1 MDCAM
6 ASPLDLDQLHTFI
19 TIADTG
25 SFTRAADEVHR
36 TQSAVSMQMRRLEER
51 LGKALFEKEG
61 RTNRLT
67 EEGER
72 LLTYA
77 RRLLRLNRE
86 TLAAFDDAS
95 LEGHIRIGTPDDYA
109 DRFLPEIM
117 ARFARSNPRVELS
130 VICEPTVNLMD
141 HIKRGHLDIALVT
154 HDSDK
159 GASEVVRREPLLW
172 VTSANHSI
180 HAEDTLP
187 LAVGRT
193 TCMWRR
199 AACDMLDQMGRDYRI
214 LFTSWSATVIIAAVL
229 SGQAVSVLP
238 ECALRPGMR
247 ILGDSDGF
255 GALPD
260 VRIGIV
266 RGHTNQPELVD
277 ALARH
282 IADSL
287 DNISVPAPEENGQFD
302 FESLA
307 FTRVKRQKQRSAMAG
322 W

>member
-1 MDCAM
+1 M
-6 ASPLDLDQLHTFI
+6 AQPLDLDQLHTFI

-25 SFTRAADEVHR
+25 SFTKAAEEVHR
-36 TQSAVSMQMRRLEER
+36 TQSAVSMQMRRLEDR
-51 LGKALFEKEG
+51 IGKALFEKDG

-67 EEGER
+67 EEGEK

-117 ARFARSNPRVELS
+117 ARFSRSNPRVELS
-130 VICEPTVNLMD
+130 VMCEPTVNLID
-141 HIKRGHLDIALVT
+141 HLKRGHLDIAIVT
-154 HDSDK
+154 HDGGK

-180 HAEDTLP
+180 HTEDVLP
-187 LAVGRT
+187 IAVGRSS
-193 TCMWRR
+193 CMWRR
-199 AACDMLDQMGRDYRI
+199 QACDMLDHMGREYRI

-229 SGQAVSVLP
+229 SGQAVSILP

-247 ILGDSDGF
+247 ILGETDGF
-255 GALPD
+255 GALPE
-260 VRIGIV
+260 VRIGII
-266 RGHTNQPELVD
+266 RGHSSQPELVD

-282 IADSL
+282 ISDSL
-287 DNISVPAPEENGQFD
+287 DNISVPPPEENGHFD
-302 FESLA
+302 FA
-307 FTRVKRQKQRSAMAG
+307 GIAYGRGKRLRPSQMLPG

>member
-1 MDCAM
+1 MPT
-6 ASPLDLDQLHTFI
+6 PLDLDQLQTFI
-19 TIADTG
+19 AIADFG
-25 SFTRAADEVHR
+25 SFTRAAGEVHR
-36 TQSAVSMQMRRLEER
+36 TQSAVSMQMRRLEDR

-77 RRLLRLNRE
+77 RRLIRLNRE

-95 LEGHIRIGTPDDYA
+95 LEGQIRIGTPDDYA
-109 DRFLPEIM
+109 DRFLPEIV

-130 VICEPTVNLMD
+130 VICEPTVNLID
-141 HIKRGHLDIALVT
+141 QIRRGQLDIAIVT
-154 HDSDK
+154 HSNDK
-159 GASEVVRREPLLW
+159 SPSEVVRREPLLW
-172 VTSANHSI
+172 VSSSNHSV
-180 HAEDTLP
+180 HTEEVLP
-187 LAVGRT
+187 LAVGRS

-199 AACDMLDQMGRDYRI
+199 TACDMLDQMGRDYRI

-229 SGQAVSVLP
+229 SGQAISVLP

-247 ILGDSDGF
+247 ILGEAEGF
-255 GALPD
+255 GPLPD
-260 VRIGIV
+260 VRIGIL
-266 RGHTNQPELVD
+266 RGSSNQPAVID

-282 IADSL
+282 ISDSL
-287 DNISVPAPEENGQFD
+287 DNISVPTPEDGGQFD
-302 FESLA
+302 FDGIA
-307 FTRVKRQKQRSAMAG
+307 FARVRRQKQRTAMAG

>member
-1 MDCAM
+1 M
-6 ASPLDLDQLHTFI
+6 AAPLDLDQLQTFI
-19 TIADTG
+19 TIADRG
-25 SFTRAADEVHR
+25 SFTKAADEVHR

-51 LGKALFEKEG
+51 LGKPLFEKDG

-67 EEGER
+67 EEGEK

-130 VICEPTVNLMD
+130 VQCEPTVNLIE
-141 HIKRGHLDIALVT
+141 HVRRGHLDIAIIT
-154 HDSDK
+154 HDADK
-159 GASEVVRREPLLW
+159 GSSEVVRREPLLW

-180 HAEDTLP
+180 HTEDVLP
-187 LAVGRT
+187 LAVGRA

-229 SGQAVSVLP
+229 SGQAVSILP

-247 ILGDSDGF
+247 ILGESDGF

-260 VRIGIV
+260 VRIGIL
-266 RGHTNQPELVD
+266 RGHSSKPELVE

-282 IADSL
+282 ISDSL
-287 DNISVPAPEENGQFD
+287 DNISVPVPEETGQFD
-302 FESLA
+302 FDALA
-307 FTRVKRQKQRSAMAG
+307 FARVKRQKQKAVMAA

>member
-1 MDCAM
+1 M
-6 ASPLDLDQLHTFI
+6 AAPLDLDQLQTFV
-19 TIADTG
+19 TIADMG
-25 SFTRAADEVHR
+25 SFTRAAEEVHR

-51 LGKALFEKEG
+51 LGKPLFEKDG

-109 DRFLPEIM
+109 DRFLPEII

-130 VICEPTVNLMD
+130 VICEPTHNLLD
-141 HIKRGHLDIALVT
+141 QLKRGNLDIAIVT
-154 HDSDK
+154 HSGSK

-180 HAEDTLP
+180 HAEDVLP
-187 LAVGRT
+187 IAVGRS
-193 TCMWRR
+193 TCLWRR
-199 AACDMLDQMGRDYRI
+199 TACDMLDGMGREYRI

-247 ILGDSDGF
+247 ILGEAEGF

-260 VRIGIV
+260 VHIGIL
-266 RGHTNQPELVD
+266 RGQSGHPELVD

-287 DNISVPAPEENGQFD
+287 DNISVPVAEEAGQFD
-302 FESLA
+302 FDGLPFA
-307 FTRVKRQKQRSAMAG
+307 RVKRQKQRNAMAG

>member
-1 MDCAM
+1 M
-6 ASPLDLDQLHTFI
+6 ASPLDLDQLQTFI
-19 TIADTG
+19 AIADSG

-36 TQSAVSMQMRRLEER
+36 TQSAVSMQMRRLEEK
-51 LGKALFEKEG
+51 LGKPLFEKEG

-67 EEGER
+67 EEGEK

-86 TLAAFDDAS
+86 TLAAFDDDC

-109 DRFLPEIM
+109 DRFLPEII
-117 ARFARSNPRVELS
+117 ARFSRSNPRVELS
-130 VICEPTVNLMD
+130 VTCEPTVNLID
-141 HIKRGHLDIALVT
+141 QVKRGQLDIAIIT
-154 HDSDK
+154 HESDK
-159 GASEVVRREPLLW
+159 SASSIVRREPLLW

-180 HAEDTLP
+180 HMEDVLP

-214 LFTSWSATVIIAAVL
+214 LFTSWSATVVIAAVL
-229 SGQAVSVLP
+229 AGQAVSILP

-247 ILGDSDGF
+247 ILDESDGF

-260 VRIGIV
+260 VRIAIL
-266 RGHTNQPELVD
+266 RGQTTQSELVD
-277 ALARH
+277 ALANH
-282 IADSL
+282 ISESL
-287 DNISVPAPEENGQFD
+287 DNISVPSIDDGGQFD
-302 FESLA
+302 FASLA
-307 FTRVKRQKQRSAMAG
+307 YARSKRLRPSHILPG

>member
-1 MDCAM
+1 M
-6 ASPLDLDQLHTFI
+6 AAPLDLDQLHTFV

-130 VICEPTVNLMD
+130 VICEPTVNLID
-141 HIKRGHLDIALVT
+141 HIKRGHLDIALIT

-159 GASEVVRREPLLW
+159 GAAEVVRREPLLW

-180 HAEDTLP
+180 HAEDVLP
-187 LAVGRT
+187 IAVGRA

-229 SGQAVSVLP
+229 SGQAVSILP

-247 ILGDSDGF
+247 ILGEADGF

-266 RGHTNQPELVD
+266 RGHSSQPELVD

-282 IADSL
+282 ICDSL
-287 DNISVPAPEENGQFD
+287 DNISVPAPEETGQFD
-302 FESLA
+302 FETMA
-307 FTRVKRQKQRSAMAG
+307 FARAKRQKQRPAMAG